1 LRGPSGTMLLKNISI
16 IGGLLI
22 LFSIGLWRP
31 GEVEEV
37 EEDYGHEAHA

>member
-1 LRGPSGTMLLKNISI
+1 MIDFLLSP
-16 IGGLLI
+16 LSWI
-22 LFSIGLWRP
+22 LFAIGSWRL